1 MLVFWNMDNGAI
13 MNKPICYIVGAGEN
27 YGLDFIPDE
36 GDYII
41 AVDGG
46 YQYLTQENI
55 PADLV
60 IGDFDTLQYVPDHD
74 NVIKLP
80 PEKDDTDM
88 RAAVQ
93 EGIGKGYEIF
103 RIYCGTGGRIDHTIA
118 NLQLLAELAEGGRQ
132 GFLSDRE
139 CEITAIKNAEMR
151 FPKSAAGYLSVFAHS
166 GKAEG
171 VFLRGLKYELTD
183 AVLTDTWALGVS
195 NEFTGEEASV
205 SVRKGT
211 LLVVFPRTAL
221 DGISVCGFS

>member
-1 MLVFWNMDNGAI
+1 
-13 MNKPICYIVGAGEN
+13 MNKPICHVVAAGEN
-27 YGLDFIPDE
+27 YGLDFMPGE
-36 GDYII
+36 QDYII
-41 AVDGG
+41 GVDGG
-46 YQYLTQENI
+46 FQYLTQENI

-60 IGDFDTLQYVPDHD
+60 IGDFDTLQYVPEHS
-74 NVIKLP
+74 NVVKLP

-88 RAAVQ
+88 RAAIQ

-103 RIYCGTGGRIDHTIA
+103 RIYCGTGGRIEHTIA

-132 GFLSDRE
+132 GFLFDRE
-139 CEITAIKNAEMR
+139 CVITAIKNAEMW
-151 FPKSAAGYLSVFAHS
+151 FPQSAAGYLSVFAHS

-171 VFLRGLKYELTD
+171 VFLKGVKYKLTD

-195 NEFTGEEASV
+195 NEFMGEEASV

-211 LLVVFPRTAL
+211 LLVVFPRAAL

>member
-1 MLVFWNMDNGAI
+1 

-27 YGLDFIPDE
+27 YGLNFMPGQ
-36 GDYII
+36 GDYVI

-46 YQYLTQENI
+46 FQYLTQENI

-60 IGDFDTLQYVPDHD
+60 IGDFDTLQYVPDHP
-74 NVIKLP
+74 NVVKLP

-88 RAAVQ
+88 RAAIR
-93 EGIGKGYEIF
+93 EGIEKGYEIF

-132 GFLSDRE
+132 GFLFDRE
-139 CEITAIKNAEMR
+139 CVITAVKNAEMR
-151 FPKSAAGYLSVFAHS
+151 FPESASGYLSVFAHS

-171 VFLRGLKYELTD
+171 VFERGLKYQLTD

-195 NEFTGEEASV
+195 NEFIGEEAFV

-211 LLVVFPRTAL
+211 LLVVFPRTAI
-221 DGISVCGFS
+221 DSISVIPQLLPESK